1 MSVEVCSYRLT
12 MRGKPVGTHVL
23 KTENKGRFTRM
34 EGKANFQGGLGNL
47 SVAQS
52 SRSSSET
59 HHSLRFREQTQERAE
74 NRTFDVAF
82 DEALGLV
89 RASRG
94 PRDVAETPYLRPYR
108 DPLSLLNEIRNLGD
122 RGALNVAMLGKDV
135 SVQFVGEVDL
145 STSLGAKR
153 ARAYV
158 LHPGQSVVYVDVQ
171 SPHTILKLTQRLAD
185 GLVDALLVKVASEA
199 SLEAFGEEERR
210 QDPESRSGKK
220 RRGRRKPR
228 RRRRS

>member
-23 KTENKGRFTRM
+23 KTENRGRFTRM
-34 EGKANFQGGLGNL
+34 EGKSVFQGGLGNL

-52 SRSSSET
+52 SRSHSGT
-59 HHSLRFREQTQERAE
+59 HHSLRFREETHERSE

-82 DEALGLV
+82 DEMLGIV

-94 PRDVAETPYLRPYR
+94 PRDVAETPYIRPYR
-108 DPLSLLNEIRNLGD
+108 DPLSLLNEIRNLGE
-122 RGALNVAMLGKDV
+122 RGAVNVAMLGKDV
-135 SVQFVGEVDL
+135 SVQYVGDVDL
-145 STSLGAKR
+145 STSIGHKR
-153 ARAYV
+153 ARAYL

-185 GLVDALLVKVASEA
+185 GHVDALLVRVASEPT
-199 SLEAFGEEERR
+199 LDAFGEEERR
-210 QDPESRSGKK
+210 QEPEGRGGKK

-228 RRRRS
+228 RRRRA

>member
-34 EGKANFQGGLGNL
+34 EGAAHFQGGLGNL
-47 SVAQS
+47 SVIQS
-52 SRSSSET
+52 SRSSSDS
-59 HHSLRFREQTQERAE
+59 HHSLRFREETKERSD
-74 NRTFDVAF
+74 NRSFDVTFD
-82 DEALGLV
+82 EGRGLV
-89 RASRG
+89 KATRG

-108 DPLSLLNEIRNLGD
+108 DPLSLLNEIRSFGEH
-122 RGALNVAMLGKDV
+122 GALNIAMLGKDV
-135 SVQFVGEVDL
+135 SVQYVGEVEL
-145 STSLGAKR
+145 ATALGTKR
-153 ARAYV
+153 ARAYL

-185 GLVDALLVKVASEA
+185 GLVDALLVRVASEP
-199 SLEAFGEEERR
+199 SLEAFGEDDKR
-210 QDPESRSGKK
+210 QNQEAKGTRK

-228 RRRRS
+228 RRRRA

>member
-12 MRGKPVGTHVL
+12 MRGKPVGTHTL

-34 EGKANFQGGLGNL
+34 EGKSSFQGGLGNL
-47 SVAQS
+47 TVTQS
-52 SRSSSET
+52 SRSSSDF
-59 HHSLRFREQTQERAE
+59 HHSLRFREETQERSDK
-74 NRTFDVAF
+74 RTFDVAF
-82 DEALGLV
+82 DEASGIV

-108 DPLSLLNEIRNLGD
+108 DPLSLLNEVRNLGD
-122 RGALNVAMLGKDV
+122 KGVMNVAMLGKDV
-135 SVQFVGEVDL
+135 SVQYVGEVNL
-145 STSLGAKR
+145 STSIGDKR

-171 SPHTILKLTQRLAD
+171 SPYTILKLTQRLAD
-185 GLVDALLVKVASEA
+185 GHVDALLVRVASEPT
-199 SLEAFGEEERR
+199 LEAFGEEERR
-210 QDPESRSGKK
+210 QEPDGRAGKK

-228 RRRRS
+228 RRRRT

>member
-23 KTENKGRFTRM
+23 KTENKGRLVRM
-34 EGKANFQGGLGNL
+34 EGKSTFQGGLGNL
-47 SVAQS
+47 SITQS
-52 SRSSSET
+52 SRSAAGT
-59 HHSLRFREQTQERAE
+59 HHSMRFREETQERSE

-82 DEALGLV
+82 DETTGLV
-89 RASRG
+89 RATRG
-94 PRDVAETPYLRPYR
+94 PRDVAETPYIRPYR
-108 DPLSLLNEIRNLGD
+108 DPLSLLNEVRNLGE
-122 RGALNVAMLGKDV
+122 RGASNVAMLGKDV
-135 SVQFVGEVDL
+135 NIQYVGEVDL
-145 STSLGAKR
+145 STSIGHKR

-185 GLVDALLVKVASEA
+185 GHVDALLVKVASEPT
-199 SLEAFGEEERR
+199 LEAFADERR
-210 QDPESRSGKK
+210 QEQAGSASKK

-228 RRRRS
+228 RRLRT

>member
-23 KTENKGRFTRM
+23 KTENKGRITRM
-34 EGKANFQGGLGNL
+34 EGASHFQGGLGTL
-47 SVAQS
+47 SVVQS

-59 HHSLRFREQTQERAE
+59 HHSMRFREETKERSE

-82 DEALGLV
+82 DEHTGLV

-94 PRDVAETPYLRPYR
+94 PRDVAETPYLLPYR
-108 DPLSLLNEIRNLGD
+108 DPLSLLNEIRGLGEG
-122 RGALNVAMLGKDV
+122 GALNVAMLGKDV
-135 SVQFVGEVDL
+135 SVQYAGEVEL
-145 STSLGAKR
+145 ATALGTKR
-153 ARAYV
+153 ARAYL

-185 GLVDALLVKVASEA
+185 GHLDALLVKVASEP
-199 SLEAFGEEERR
+199 SLEAFGEDDRR
-210 QDPESRSGKK
+210 QNQDGKGSRK

-228 RRRRS
+228 RRRRA